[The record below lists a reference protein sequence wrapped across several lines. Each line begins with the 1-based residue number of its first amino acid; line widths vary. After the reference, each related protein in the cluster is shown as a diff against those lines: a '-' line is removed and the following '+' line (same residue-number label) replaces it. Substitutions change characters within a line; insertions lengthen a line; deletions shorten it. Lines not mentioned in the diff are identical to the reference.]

1 MSAINAVIALPTRLW
16 LGLGLVVLRDITA
29 TKGVIITRGR

>member
-1 MSAINAVIALPTRLW
+1 MMSVNVVPARLW